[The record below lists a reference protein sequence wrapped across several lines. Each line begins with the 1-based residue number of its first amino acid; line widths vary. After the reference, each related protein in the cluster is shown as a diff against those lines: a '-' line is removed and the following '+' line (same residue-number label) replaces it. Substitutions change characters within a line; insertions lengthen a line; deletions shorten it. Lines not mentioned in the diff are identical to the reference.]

1 MFQGFRIDA
10 EQDNEM
16 SDPTIPRAYEELL
29 MENQRLKATS
39 PIGQKATLYVIAIV
53 ILCFLFASFVL
64 LVTFIR
70 PDKDNATL
78 ILSVTGVVVPIITAL
93 LAATIQQVHLAV
105 NSRLSQLLELTA
117 ASSKAEGQLV
127 RRKEKEKEKE

>member
-1 MFQGFRIDA
+1 MFQGSRIDA

>member
-10 EQDNEM
+10 GQDNEM

>member
-1 MFQGFRIDA
+1 MFQGSRIDA
-10 EQDNEM
+10 VQDNEM

>member
-1 MFQGFRIDA
+1 
-10 EQDNEM
+10 
-16 SDPTIPRAYEELL
+16 

-39 PIGQKATLYVIAIV
+39 PIGQKATMYVIAIV
-53 ILCFLFASFVL
+53 VLCFLFASFVL

-70 PDKDNATL
+70 PDKDNTTL
-78 ILSVTGVVVPIITAL
+78 IISVSGVVVPIITAL

-117 ASSKAEGQLV
+117 ASSRAEGKLAGKD
-127 RRKEKEKEKE
+127 KEKKQ

>member
-1 MFQGFRIDA
+1 
-10 EQDNEM
+10 
-16 SDPTIPRAYEELL
+16 

-127 RRKEKEKEKE
+127 RRKEKEKEKEKE

>member
-1 MFQGFRIDA
+1 
-10 EQDNEM
+10 M

>member
-1 MFQGFRIDA
+1 MFQGSRIGG
-10 EQDNEM
+10 ERDNEM